1 VVSVEIVRAFLA
13 LEIPDEIKEK
23 IMEVEASVGRSGADV
38 KLVEKENLHV
48 TMKFLGDVAPDTI
61 EKVVGV
67 MESVKESRF
76 PMEVRGTGVFPNPRI
91 PRVVWVGVGKGGDR
105 VVAVFRHLDTEIA
118 KLGFR
123 TERDFTP
130 HITIGRVR
138 SPAGRDEL
146 LRALDGFKEKPFG
159 ATVVDRI
166 VLKRSQLTSSGPIYS
181 SIREVELPP

>member
-1 VVSVEIVRAFLA
+1 VETVRAFLA

-23 IMEVEASVGRSGADV
+23 LMEVEGSVGRSGADV

-48 TMKFLGDVAPDTI
+48 TMKFLGDVTPDTI
-61 EKVVGV
+61 EKVVGA

-76 PMEVRGTGVFPNPRI
+76 PMEVKGTGVFPNPRI
-91 PRVVWVGVGKGGDR
+91 PRVVWVGVGKGSDR
-105 VVAVFRHLDTEIA
+105 VTAVFRYLDTEIA

-123 TERDFTP
+123 TEREFTP

-146 LRALDGFKEKPFG
+146 LRALDGFKKKVFG
-159 ATVVDRI
+159 TTVVDRI
-166 VLKRSQLTSSGPIYS
+166 VLKRSVLTPSSPIYS
-181 SIREVELPP
+181 NIREAELPP